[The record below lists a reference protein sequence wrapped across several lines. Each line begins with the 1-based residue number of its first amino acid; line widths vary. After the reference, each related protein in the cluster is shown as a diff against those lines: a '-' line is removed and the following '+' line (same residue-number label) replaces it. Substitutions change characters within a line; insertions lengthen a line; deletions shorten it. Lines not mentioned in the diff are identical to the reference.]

1 MITADNPYIIEDG
14 SEKTFSSATK
24 LSAEPYYL
32 PLRSIFSVLCIAT
45 NSSTELEESRVY
57 IDLTK
62 AEVDAETGSGTGETD
77 NWYKALQEAIVTK
90 LEAFAGNSG
99 VTFTT
104 TV

>member
-1 MITADNPYIIEDG
+1 MITANNPYIVEDG
-14 SEKTFSSATK
+14 SEKTFSSSTK
-24 LSAEPYYL
+24 LNCEPTYFKA
-32 PLRSIFSVLCIAT
+32 RETFSVTLQLI
-45 NSSTELEESRVY
+45 NSSTELEEFRTV

-62 AEVDAETGSGTGETD
+62 TELDAETGSGTGETD

-104 TV
+104 SV

>member
-1 MITADNPYIIEDG
+1 MITADNPYIVVDS
-14 SEKTFSSATK
+14 SETTFSTSAKVNCIPTYIK
-24 LSAEPYYL
+24 E
-32 PLRSIFSVLCIAT
+32 REFFSVIIQVL
-45 NSSTELEESRVY
+45 NSSTELEELRTV

-62 AEVDAETGSGTGETD
+62 TEVDAETGSGTGETD

-104 TV
+104 SV